1 MKNTLLLSLCTIL
14 LSVYACA
21 PRVTATPVSL
31 PATEPAPSVET
42 QTSIA
47 VTSTQVHQ
55 SATWEPYTNS
65 AFGLSFQFPSN
76 WFGPDEYVSDQTL
89 RVSVGSDIVY
99 PYGTDRT
106 EQIYQIRDSYYVV
119 IQYSKNDP
127 NQYWKDTYQSLVN
140 LQDGES
146 LSDERNLVIKV
157 RRLNLGRFEGIEY
170 ISTLSETAQTE
181 PVYSRQI
188 ILFDDQSNL
197 LTIMGT
203 PNNVEIGSGIGWRN
217 AYQMIDQANQML
229 FYQIVESIVIE

>member
-1 MKNTLLLSLCTIL
+1 MKKTISLILMVIVLSIT
-14 LSVYACA
+14 ACA
-21 PRVTATPVSL
+21 PLATGIPTPL
-31 PATEPAPSVET
+31 PATQPAATVET
-42 QTSIA
+42 PTPI
-47 VTSTQVHQ
+47 VVMPTVVNQ
-55 SATWEPYTNS
+55 SATWKQYANN
-65 AFGLSFQFPSN
+65 AFGFSFQYPMG

-89 RVSVGSDIVY
+89 RVSVGSDVVY

-106 EQIYQIRDSYYVV
+106 EQIYQIKNSYYVI
-119 IQYSKNDP
+119 IQFSKNNQ

-146 LSDERNLVIKV
+146 ISDKRSLVIRV

-181 PVYSRQI
+181 PVYIRQV

-203 PNNVEIGSGIGWRN
+203 PNNVEISNVSGWRDT
-217 AYQMIDQANQML
+217 YKMIDEANQ
-229 FYQIVESIVIE
+229 VIFHQMVDSVIIK